1 MTGSNTCYYSDGDK
15 HSLCPHQHYCLFND
29 KRTVLEKQITKLLN
43 KREYHKQQLNNLR
56 SMECYTSSDYET
68 TKKDLNIIENDL
80 RQLRLFQKKI
90 LDKEIDGYG
99 YR

>member
-1 MTGSNTCYYSDGDK
+1 
-15 HSLCPHQHYCLFND
+15 
-29 KRTVLEKQITKLLN
+29 
-43 KREYHKQQLNNLR
+43 
-56 SMECYTSSDYET
+56 MECYTSSDYET

-80 RQLRLFQKKI
+80 RQLRPFQKKI